1 MTVTVE
7 TCMKL
12 PSFRAAK
19 LVAGKSGK
27 KHPVNSITVLEYADP
42 DLISSEL
49 FLNGEICITAFTSI
63 KNDVEKQCAV
73 LRRMKGI
80 GLAAMVIYYI
90 GIFVPALDERVIN
103 VADEI
108 GLPLFCM
115 PTNRMDFRYGEMI
128 NDVMD
133 AIYRSQHEGQN
144 FVAPMLDS
152 IALLS
157 ENLRTIRS
165 VLRMLSDRLR
175 CTLFLMEPDGTVR
188 SDAQWPISAQWD
200 CCSMADTFRSNLHE
214 YATFQKCVLDQ
225 KQVNIACVPLQLSR
239 RTSMRLVLLDDLG
252 QVSNK
257 YISQAAEVVTT
268 FLNISDYV
276 FPDTTPDMLVRSIID
291 DEPLRMRE
299 IATQHNIDM
308 HKFQAMWIAQPRGYS
323 SSYQSKQQL
332 GKCVAM
338 TQNFFRNQ
346 KRRALTDSY
355 QNAVVTILE
364 LASFADFD
372 KDLIE
377 PYLKLLSSQGDTFC
391 LSLFPNMFTTKDAR
405 SAYQLYANCFDSLQL
420 IFPTRNLFRPHD
432 FHFVEKCK
440 KIVDAGGNEL
450 SDSLSVLQ
458 PLHQMRDYES
468 MIETLAAYF
477 LDADMNLQKTSELLF
492 VHRNTIKYRIGQI
505 REALDCD
512 FNSMPMASTL
522 YEAVAITRLM
532 KQ

>member
-133 AIYRSQHEGQN
+133 AIYRSQHEDQN

-225 KQVNIACVPLQLSR
+225 KHMV
-239 RTSMRLVLLDDLG
+239 
-252 QVSNK
+252 
-257 YISQAAEVVTT
+257 Y
-268 FLNISDYV
+268 
-276 FPDTTPDMLVRSIID
+276 
-291 DEPLRMRE
+291 
-299 IATQHNIDM
+299 
-308 HKFQAMWIAQPRGYS
+308 
-323 SSYQSKQQL
+323 
-332 GKCVAM
+332 
-338 TQNFFRNQ
+338 
-346 KRRALTDSY
+346 
-355 QNAVVTILE
+355 
-364 LASFADFD
+364 
-372 KDLIE
+372 
-377 PYLKLLSSQGDTFC
+377 
-391 LSLFPNMFTTKDAR
+391 
-405 SAYQLYANCFDSLQL
+405 
-420 IFPTRNLFRPHD
+420 
-432 FHFVEKCK
+432 
-440 KIVDAGGNEL
+440 
-450 SDSLSVLQ
+450 
-458 PLHQMRDYES
+458 
-468 MIETLAAYF
+468 
-477 LDADMNLQKTSELLF
+477 LF
-492 VHRNTIKYRIGQI
+492 VIF
-505 REALDCD
+505 L
-512 FNSMPMASTL
+512 
-522 YEAVAITRLM
+522 
-532 KQ
+532 